1 MRAESPSLARRIV
14 ACLDVAEGRVV
25 KGVNFVDLRD
35 AGDPAELAWRYGEEG
50 ADEVVLLDISAT
62 PAGRETAA
70 AVVERAA
77 RRLFVPLTVGGGVR
91 SLADAK
97 RLLAAGADK
106 VAVNSAAVRRPELL
120 AELSDAF
127 GAQAVVLAIDARRE
141 DGAWRVFTAGGR
153 VPEPLDAVAWA
164 REGAAL
170 GAGEILVTS
179 MDTDGVREGFDCRLV
194 RAVVDATT
202 VPVVASG
209 GAGSAAHFVE
219 VFTEGRAD
227 AALAASIF
235 HYGTLPLGRLKDE
248 LAAAG
253 IPVRRPA

>member
-1 MRAESPSLARRIV
+1 MRAEPPPLARRIV

-25 KGVNFVDLRD
+25 KGVHFLGLRD

-62 PAGRETAA
+62 PEGRETAA

-77 RRLFVPLTVGGGVR
+77 RRLFVPLTVGGGGR
-91 SLADAK
+91 APADAR
-97 RLLAAGADK
+97 RLLEAGADK

-120 AELSDAF
+120 AELADAF
-127 GAQAVVLAIDARRE
+127 GAQAVVLAIDAKRE
-141 DGAWRVFTAGGR
+141 GAGWRVFTRGGR
-153 VPEPLDAVAWA
+153 TPEALDAVAWA
-164 REGAAL
+164 RRGAAL
-170 GAGEILVTS
+170 GAGELLVTS
-179 MDTDGVREGFDCRLV
+179 MDTDGVRAGFDCALV
-194 RAVVDATT
+194 RAVIDATT

-219 VFTEGRAD
+219 VFTAGRAD

-235 HYGTLPLGRLKDE
+235 HYGALPLARLKEE

-253 IPVRRPA
+253 IPVRRPS